1 MADLLV
7 PLMLRWT
14 VMKLLA
20 SFALASILAASAFGQ
35 GLINRRAPSFSLPD
49 SNFTQFDILDY
60 RGKWLLLEF
69 MMTGDTNCP
78 MCKDITKK
86 LDVLQ
91 SKHGSKL
98 AVLSIANTPP
108 ETQDTIKKFLAE
120 TKSKTPVLFDASMVA
135 MSYFKATPAR
145 PAIDTGHVFT
155 IDPSGMIVQDWA
167 QALVMGPNFS
177 SDVDK
182 LIARGASAPPAKAE
196 EPASK
201 AKSKK

>member
-1 MADLLV
+1 
-7 PLMLRWT
+7 
-14 VMKLLA
+14 MKLFA
-20 SFALASILAASAFGQ
+20 SLLLAATVASTAFGQ

-86 LDVLQ
+86 LDALQ
-91 SKHGSKL
+91 AKHGAKL

-108 ETQDTIKKFLAE
+108 ETQDTIRKFISE
-120 TKSKTPVLFDASMVA
+120 TKTKTPILFDASMVA
-135 MSYFKATPAR
+135 MAYFKATPAR
-145 PAIDTGHVFT
+145 PAIDTGHVFAV
-155 IDPSGMIVQDWA
+155 DPSGTIVQDWA
-167 QALVMGPNFS
+167 QALVMTPNFS

-182 LIARGASAPPAKAE
+182 LLGKSAPATAAEPAAKSEPAAKAA
-196 EPASK
+196 PK
-201 AKSKK
+201 AKAKK

>member
-1 MADLLV
+1 
-7 PLMLRWT
+7 
-14 VMKLLA
+14 MKLFASLA
-20 SFALASILAASAFGQ
+20 LVSILAASAYGQ

-86 LDVLQ
+86 LDALQ
-91 SKHGSKL
+91 LKHGSKL

-108 ETQDTIKKFLAE
+108 ETQDTIKKFIAD
-120 TKSKTPVLFDASMVA
+120 TKSKTPIVFDASMVA
-135 MSYFKATPAR
+135 MAYFKATPAR
-145 PAIDTGHVFT
+145 PAIDTGHVFA
-155 IDPSGMIVQDWA
+155 IDPSGTIVQDWA
-167 QALVMGPNFS
+167 QALVMGPSFS

-182 LIARGASAPPAKAE
+182 LIARGTGSASKE
-196 EPASK
+196 EPAAK
-201 AKSKK
+201 AKANSKK